1 MTSLTNIITCFTAS
15 KFIEEV
21 TNPNFSVS
29 LIETTLHQFSEECEL
44 LGGNSDL
51 FIKIATRELDAC
63 RLLEEED
70 GGAPVSTTPANSVG
84 GGGIAGLKPDD
95 LGVPVEAQKRHT
107 STNSIFKRKK
117 PNTYFKDKDNSY

>member
-21 TNPNFSVS
+21 TKPNYRNS
-29 LIETTLHQFSEECEL
+29 LIETTLSEFSQECEQ

-51 FIKIATRELDAC
+51 FMQIATRELDAC
-63 RLLEEED
+63 RLLEQE
-70 GGAPVSTTPANSVG
+70 GGAVASSAAANSVG
-84 GGGIAGLKPDD
+84 GGGIAGMKPDD

-107 STNSIFKRKK
+107 SSNSIFKRKK

>member
-1 MTSLTNIITCFTAS
+1 MTSLSNIITCFTAS

-21 TNPNFSVS
+21 TDPNFSAS

-44 LGGNSDL
+44 LGGNFDL

-63 RLLEEED
+63 RLLEQE
-70 GGAPVSTTPANSVG
+70 GAAVAPIANSEA
-84 GGGIAGLKPDD
+84 GGGIAGMKPED
-95 LGVPVEAQKRHT
+95 LAVPVEAQRRHAAR
-107 STNSIFKRKK
+107 NSIFKRKK